1 MFIFSLY
8 TTPLYATTPLLSSFL
23 ATLLL
28 NDMVEV
34 HLVSKTQSRSEDR
47 YYYIQYAIL
56 RSSPTKKKKKKKQKI
71 EFPSVGSFPV
81 DQAIPG
87 DDTLVCELDK
97 LLNMIRDMQQL

>member
-1 MFIFSLY
+1 MIWSKFIWYLKLNPDQK
-8 TTPLYATTPLLSSFL
+8 TDIIISS
-23 ATLLL
+23 
-28 NDMVEV
+28 M
-34 HLVSKTQSRSEDR
+34 
-47 YYYIQYAIL
+47 QYCVVPQQ
-56 RSSPTKKKKKKKQKI
+56 RKKKKKKQKI